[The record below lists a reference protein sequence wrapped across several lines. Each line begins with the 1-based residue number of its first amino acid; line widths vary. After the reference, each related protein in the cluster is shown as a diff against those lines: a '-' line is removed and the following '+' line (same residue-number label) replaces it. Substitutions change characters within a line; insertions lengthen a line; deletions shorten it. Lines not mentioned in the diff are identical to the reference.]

1 MKAKSYRF
9 STVSNIMFV
18 GFLFSFIH
26 LEISY
31 LTDFTTGISAL
42 LMWYGCYILRKENEA
57 LRKSFV
63 MTSCILVI
71 FTFVEIIRATPWIGL
86 SSISVVKPICM
97 LVLLYQYGK
106 GMQDLNLAYG
116 GKSII
121 QCKSIYK
128 EYLAYIGLMYFTI
141 VVPTSLIY
149 FGIILLVVILV
160 QIYRIHS
167 IVKEHVKNKEFTCCF
182 VPVIPAAATYIVV
195 IIAIIMT
202 SSYLVHRNLTSDYEV
217 WKISTGEKRDA
228 LVQKGLSKQVSKD
241 LSDDAVEALS
251 EVKAFRVYEE
261 NQNQDF
267 PQTEEYVGVDQDGN
281 LYHLMW
287 INFDKVDFNGNC
299 SIIPVWNTSRENG
312 VMLDKEVA
320 FLYDQG
326 DTTYG
331 RKESS
336 QSFDINFA
344 KGKHHR
350 GYVYSIHDISDDQM
364 MEFATNIIY
373 QDSWFQYPYTYHSLA
388 HSYQPVDDILTSM
401 TQTKNYKTKFHTI
414 LIERKD
420 FKME

>member
-31 LTDFTTGISAL
+31 LADFTTGISAL

-106 GMQDLNLAYG
+106 GMQDLNLAYS

-128 EYLAYIGLMYFTI
+128 IYLAYIGLMYFTI

-149 FGIILLVVILV
+149 FGIILLVIILV

-167 IVKEHVKNKEFTCCF
+167 IVKEHVKNKEFTCHF

-195 IIAIIMT
+195 ILAIIMT
-202 SSYLVHRNLTSDYEV
+202 FSYLVHRNLTSDYEV
-217 WKISTGEKRDA
+217 WKICTGEKRDA

-267 PQTEEYVGVDQDGN
+267 PKQTEEYVGVDQDGY

-336 QSFDINFA
+336 QS
-344 KGKHHR
+344 
-350 GYVYSIHDISDDQM
+350 
-364 MEFATNIIY
+364 
-373 QDSWFQYPYTYHSLA
+373 
-388 HSYQPVDDILTSM
+388 ILTLRKESIIVDMCILSM
-401 TQTKNYKTKFHTI
+401 IYLMIK
-414 LIERKD
+414 
-420 FKME
+420 